1 MNIINQSKETF
12 SPREVYKLTKE
23 KSASLKDYVG
33 VELNIQAWMIRE
45 DVNSKEEPVTVW
57 SALLEDGTVVS
68 TISDTFIR
76 SFNDVL
82 EVFGKEALPEIIVTS
97 DVSSKGRTFLQL
109 TIV

>member
-1 MNIINQSKETF
+1 MNIINQSKEVF
-12 SPREVYKLTKE
+12 EPREIYKLTKE

-33 VELNIQAWMIRE
+33 VELDIQAWMIRE
-45 DVNSKEEPVTVW
+45 DVNSKDEEVTVW

-68 TISDTFIR
+68 TISVTFI
-76 SFNDVL
+76 SAFNDVL
-82 EVFGKEALPEIIVTS
+82 EVFGKDALPGIVVTS